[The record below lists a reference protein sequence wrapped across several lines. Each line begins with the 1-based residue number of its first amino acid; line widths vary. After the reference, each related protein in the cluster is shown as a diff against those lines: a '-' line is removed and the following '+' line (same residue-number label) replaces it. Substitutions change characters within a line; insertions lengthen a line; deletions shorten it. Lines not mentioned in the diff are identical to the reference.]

1 MLRVEVRGVRGG
13 AGGVEVR
20 GGAEAHGGSRGAR
33 RRAEAASRRVS
44 RRMACTSLH
53 ICKISLFS
61 LLDFV

>member
-1 MLRVEVRGVRGG
+1 MRGG

-44 RRMACTSLH
+44 RRTACISLH